1 MSSNISVE
9 RKMRAR
15 DVLSCFYNH
24 LGNSNNIRDAIS
36 AVAKSPAPRFY
47 ISFERA
53 RNLISLLER
62 GKQIPIS
69 NKNSIAQI
77 EELYRR
83 YKQRVEERSKRY
95 KYLILEEIIKEQAPS
110 FYLEEESICY
120 YIYRRQRLLSKR
132 NKNDKTATNFIFTV
146 NDKQ

>member
-24 LGNSNNIRDAIS
+24 LGNLNTSDAVS

-47 ISFERA
+47 ISYERA
-53 RNLISLLER
+53 RNMISLLER

-69 NKNSIAQI
+69 NKNAIAQI

-83 YKQRVEERSKRY
+83 YKQRVKDRSKRY
-95 KYLILEEIIKEQAPS
+95 KYLILSEIIEEQAPS
-110 FYLEEESICY
+110 FYLEEESIRY
-120 YIYRRQRLLSKR
+120 YIYRRKRYLSKH
-132 NKNDKTATNFIFTV
+132 NTIVKTAKKTFS
-146 NDKQ
+146 Q

>member
-1 MSSNISVE
+1 MNSCISDE
-9 RKMRAR
+9 RTMRAR

-24 LGNSNNIRDAIS
+24 LGNLNTSDAVS

-47 ISFERA
+47 ISYERA
-53 RNLISLLER
+53 RNMISLLER

-69 NKNSIAQI
+69 NKNAIAQI

-83 YKQRVEERSKRY
+83 YKQRVKDRSKRY

-120 YIYRRQRLLSKR
+120 YIYRRKRYLSKH
-132 NKNDKTATNFIFTV
+132 NTIVKTAKKTFS
-146 NDKQ
+146 Q